1 MWKYVAVAFL
11 FLIGAFEILLALN
24 KSVREEVLKN
34 SPLQLTSMTAPVVL
48 FLVGLSAFLMGLGIL
63 FYNRFF

>member
-1 MWKYVAVAFL
+1 MWKYIAAAFL

-24 KSVREEVLKN
+24 KSLREEVLKN
-34 SPLQLTSMTAPVVL
+34 SPLQLTSVTPVVL